1 MVNGVLVDVENIC
14 DCFRVVCRFVTL
26 YQQFPCFI
34 VQHFYHLL
42 CLLYTCCKGVTAF
55 VKIAITPLNSPPR
68 KEMSHEYIVKRLEK
82 ICNSLNQLRFRKILS
97 DVYLEHITA
106 TIHSVFMPG
115 YHGKFWRR
123 KVPRLLVHCTPTAS
137 SIPTRFDSRQKHLPL
152 SSAKVIRMSAS
163 RLLVIAFLCVS
174 P

>member
-1 MVNGVLVDVENIC
+1 
-14 DCFRVVCRFVTL
+14 
-26 YQQFPCFI
+26 
-34 VQHFYHLL
+34 
-42 CLLYTCCKGVTAF
+42 
-55 VKIAITPLNSPPR
+55 
-68 KEMSHEYIVKRLEK
+68 MSHEYIVKRLEK

-174 P
+174 PWGQSEQLRKSGCFAVLFEKALWKSRYTASIHLDADEFFQAGNSWNVCKALEYWGVFQKLQAETCLW